1 MVDKNVIPAIS
12 GFLGLYIL
20 YVQPFKVAF
29 FTLLLAAVVLSLTN
43 SFEYT
48 LTVLAFSALI
58 GGFNQFLDGAAGLRG
73 GPVGVEGFQSKD
85 PVSVQTRLEEVRQP
99 APLAPKVEAVTG
111 VLESPSILDN
121 VPLQP
126 MQQLMSD
133 AAPGK
138 SIPASAKARVM
149 IYPVPEGFVP
159 NQGIQ
164 DVPPMEN
171 PYLQNG
177 PDDDGLETAMIG
189 DGTEMPTAKR
199 RADEQEGVETGSAP
213 AFR

>member
-1 MVDKNVIPAIS
+1 MQYKKMLPAVS

-29 FTLLLAAVVLSLTN
+29 FSLLLAAAVLAFTS

-48 LTVLAFSALI
+48 AALLAFSAVL
-58 GGFNQFLDGAAGLRG
+58 GGFNQFMEPSFA
-73 GPVGVEGFQSKD
+73 PMGVEGFQAKD
-85 PVSVQTRLEEVRQP
+85 ATTVQTRLEDVRQ
-99 APLAPKVEAVTG
+99 AVPLAPKVDAVTG

-121 VPLQP
+121 VPLNPAQP
-126 MQQLMSD
+126 LTSD

-138 SIPASAKARVM
+138 SIPASAKARVL
-149 IYPVPEGFVP
+149 IYPVPEGFVG

-164 DVPPMEN
+164 DKPVMEN

-177 PDDDGLETAMIG
+177 PDEASVETAMIG
-189 DGTEMPTAKR
+189 DGTEMPPGEVGAS
-199 RADEQEGVETGSAP
+199 EQQGVGAGPAP
-213 AFR
+213 AF